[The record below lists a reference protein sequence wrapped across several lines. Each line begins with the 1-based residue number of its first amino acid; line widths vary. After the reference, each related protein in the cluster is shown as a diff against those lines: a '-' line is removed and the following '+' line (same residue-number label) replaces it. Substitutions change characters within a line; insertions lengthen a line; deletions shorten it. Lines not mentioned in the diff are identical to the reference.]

1 MRQSR
6 TGKTI
11 RVLTALAGPEDRN
24 SAEERLEKV
33 PMFGQILGLE
43 KGR

>member
-11 RVLTALAGPEDRN
+11 CVLTALAGSEDSN
-24 SAEERLEKV
+24 PAAERLEKV